1 MNSSSCI
8 EQKGVIEE
16 IVDGLAKVRI
26 SSFEACATCHAKSAC
41 GISEGSTRYYEVP
54 VADNEYSKGEPVL
67 INMKRIMGLKATL
80 IAYIIPFLL
89 VITILFLFTWLD
101 ADELIT
107 GIVSLIILVPYFSGL
122 YLFRNHLRRSF
133 IFTLRKVI

>member
-16 IVDGLAKVRI
+16 IADGLAKVRI
-26 SSFEACATCHAKSAC
+26 SSFEACAACHAKSVC

-54 VADNEYSKGEPVL
+54 VADNEFSKGEPVF
-67 INMKRIMGLKATL
+67 IKMKRIMGLKATL

-89 VITILFLFTWLD
+89 VITVLFLFTWLD

-107 GIVSLIILVPYFSGL
+107 GIVSLIILVPYFCGL
-122 YLFRNHLRRSF
+122 YLLRNYLRRSF
-133 IFTLRKVI
+133 IFTLRKVV